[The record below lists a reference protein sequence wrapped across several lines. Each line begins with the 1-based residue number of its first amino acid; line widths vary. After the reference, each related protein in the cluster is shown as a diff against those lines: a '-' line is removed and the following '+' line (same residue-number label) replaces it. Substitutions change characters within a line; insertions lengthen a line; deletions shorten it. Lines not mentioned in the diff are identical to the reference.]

1 MRDWDKKKMVF
12 RMKLYFIKIML
23 EPEIFIHS
31 ATHELNFFS
40 PVLDHFPD
48 MIFFFFIQAFVF
60 YFFVFRR
67 GRPTNKYKIGGSRFE
82 KR

>member
-1 MRDWDKKKMVF
+1 MVF

-48 MIFFFFIQAFVF
+48 MIFFFYTSVRVL
-60 YFFVFRR
+60 FFCF
-67 GRPTNKYKIGGSRFE
+67 S
-82 KR
+82 